1 MGVLTDEQRATI
13 DRYMGGG
20 VPGYTSGYSANASAL
35 PTVADPEAAY
45 AAITRG
51 EYNDYITNYR
61 SFENELL
68 QKAQTDT
75 GLIDQARLDSANSAD
90 LAKGISQ
97 RNISRYG
104 GRMTPAQLRSIDRN
118 IERGT
123 TLGGIQS
130 VADARIAQNEANT
143 ALMSDL
149 INIGQGLNR
158 SSQQQLGNA
167 AADASARRQAYDQ
180 AKAANKAQTYSTIGQ
195 LGAMAIFA
203 LAF

>member
-1 MGVLTDEQRATI
+1 
-13 DRYMGGG
+13 
-20 VPGYTSGYSANASAL
+20 
-35 PTVADPEAAY
+35 
-45 AAITRG
+45 
-51 EYNDYITNYR
+51 
-61 SFENELL
+61 
-68 QKAQTDT
+68 
-75 GLIDQARLDSANSAD
+75 
-90 LAKGISQ
+90 
-97 RNISRYG
+97 
-104 GRMTPAQLRSIDRN
+104 MTPAQLRSIDRN